1 MASGVVWIDSS
12 ERLCRL
18 GNLVLSGQ
26 LAWPS
31 HPGLHEFPK
40 SAAEPPQHAVGL
52 AYFARAGPE
61 FRPCCCDAAA
71 SPSPAVARTVGRR
84 ASPSAMAAGRPTAA
98 TGRRHPMAVVE
109 GATRRVAVAR
119 RVRCSRRPARAADS
133 PPRCHS
139 SPTATSRSI
148 ARPASSSAGAV
159 VVTALPAT
167 ASEGDSESLGARA

>member
-1 MASGVVWIDSS
+1 MPSGVVCIDSS

-61 FRPCCCDAAA
+61 FRPCCCDA
-71 SPSPAVARTVGRR
+71 SLVEEPNVHPSRL
-84 ASPSAMAAGRPTAA
+84 
-98 TGRRHPMAVVE
+98 
-109 GATRRVAVAR
+109 
-119 RVRCSRRPARAADS
+119 
-133 PPRCHS
+133 
-139 SPTATSRSI
+139 
-148 ARPASSSAGAV
+148 
-159 VVTALPAT
+159 LPAC
-167 ASEGDSESLGARA
+167 RATLERSRLDVG